1 MRNTIHFSLLLGLN
15 CLLFLLNGQSAF
27 AQEAAEKPVKWGFNV
42 GAAYSLYLAD
52 ERPSD
57 AVKDVYRSATIS
69 SGFGAS
75 AGISLEVKVK
85 EQWYFRPQVNF
96 TYLSNRLQFV
106 ENDIRERG
114 FDLYP
119 ITIDIPLHV
128 SYSPKNK
135 AHYFAG
141 VKPMF
146 LAPNFED
153 NNIKSPPINATF
165 DLGWAWPVRI
175 GEHGKFLVEWSYGLM
190 LFNPIPES
198 DNIHT
203 QWFSSP
209 VRHQTGFRIHLY

>member
-1 MRNTIHFSLLLGLN
+1 MGKTIHFSLLLGLI
-15 CLLFLLNGQSAF
+15 CLLILLHRQSAF
-27 AQEAAEKPVKWGFNV
+27 AQETGEKPVKWGFNV

-52 ERPSD
+52 ESPSD
-57 AVKDVYRSATIS
+57 AAKEMYRSASIS
-69 SGFGAS
+69 SGFGAT
-75 AGISLEVKVK
+75 AGITLEVKVK
-85 EQWYFRPQVNF
+85 EQWYFRPQINF

-119 ITIDIPLHV
+119 ITIDIPLHI

-135 AHYFAG
+135 SHYFAG

-153 NNIKSPPINATF
+153 NNIQSPPANATF

-175 GEHGKFLVEWSYGLM
+175 GEHGNFLVEWSYGLM
-190 LFNPIPES
+190 LFNPVPES